1 MLELEY
7 MLTACRSTVFATV
20 KVAVFI
26 PHEPCI
32 SFPARLMVRIYG
44 ELFRNGLAVHHYVV
58 VAIALTLTDH
68 VL

>member
-1 MLELEY
+1 MLELKN
-7 MLTACRSTVFATV
+7 MLTPCRSTVFATV
-20 KVAVFI
+20 KVAVLV

-58 VAIALTLTDH
+58 VTIAITLTDH